1 MFKLPDLPYP
11 YDALEPAIDKKTM
24 EIHHQKHHGGYVE
37 KLNKALEGHED
48 LQALEISELL
58 RKIDV
63 LPDEIKQIV
72 RNNGGGHANHSLFW
86 ETMSP
91 DAKVISEGELFDA
104 IEKDFGGFDKFVNE
118 FSSAAGSHFGS
129 GWVFLATNRGLLEIV
144 TMPNQD
150 SPLMEN
156 KIPILSLDVWE
167 HAYYLKYQNR
177 RTEYINSWWSV
188 VHWSKVTDNFILSK
202 TSSTE

>member
-11 YDALEPAIDKKTM
+11 YDALEPAIDKMTM

-37 KLNKALEGHED
+37 KLNKAIEGHKD
-48 LQALEISELL
+48 LEALEISELL
-58 RKIDV
+58 QKIDI
-63 LPDEIKQIV
+63 LPEEIRQAV

-86 ETMSP
+86 EIMSP
-91 DAKVISEGELFDA
+91 GAKVLSEGELFVA
-104 IEKDFGGFDKFVNE
+104 IEKYFGGFDKFVNE
-118 FSSAAGSHFGS
+118 FSEVAATHFGS
-129 GWVFLATNRGLLEIV
+129 GWAFLVMNQGMLEII
-144 TMPNQD
+144 TLPNQD

-156 KIPILSLDVWE
+156 KIPILGLDVWE

-188 VHWSKVTDNFILSK
+188 VNWPKVEERFRNLR
-202 TSSTE
+202 